1 MAQNQYFPLT
11 IKGAIINY
19 AHLLEAVAS
28 DLAEDK
34 SRKHYSVRLMI
45 PKIKSDGTPNE
56 EAARVFERVNT
67 FVDTIFLGHAGNNA
81 VGAQRM
87 KQALIDKNGGIVIK
101 DGDAL
106 YDKAKK
112 DLDAAPD
119 FDDYKKKF
127 RAAEKNAKGYYL
139 IQAKTLESNG
149 RPALVDGKLVSVS
162 EERIPN
168 LFYNGATVNANVT
181 IGGYDFNGSKG
192 ATCYLNALQFVAAT
206 EPITSAD
213 PLAGFEMIDDKPAGV
228 DIGSLI

>member
-11 IKGAIINY
+11 IKGAIMNY

-34 SRKHYSVRLMI
+34 NRKHYSVRLMI
-45 PKIKSDGTPNE
+45 PKVKSDGTPNE
-56 EAARVFERVNT
+56 EAARVVERINT
-67 FVDTIFLGHAGNNA
+67 FVDAIFLNHAGNNA
-81 VGAQRM
+81 AGAQRM
-87 KQALIDKNGGIVIK
+87 KQALIEKHGGVVIK
-101 DGDAL
+101 DGDEL

-119 FDDYKKKF
+119 FEDYKKKF
-127 RAAEKNAKGYYL
+127 RAAEKVKGYYL
-139 IQAKTLESNG
+139 IHAKTLESNG
-149 RPALVDGKLVSVS
+149 RPALVDGKLASVS

-206 EPITSAD
+206 EPIQGND
-213 PLAGFEMIDDKPAGV
+213 PLAGFEVIDEKPAGG
-228 DIGSLI
+228 DIRSLI